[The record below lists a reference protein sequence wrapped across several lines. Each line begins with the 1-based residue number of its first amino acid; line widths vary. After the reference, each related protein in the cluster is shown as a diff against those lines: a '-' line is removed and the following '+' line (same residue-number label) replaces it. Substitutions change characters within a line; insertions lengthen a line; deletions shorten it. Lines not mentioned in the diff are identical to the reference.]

1 MLFKKIPK
9 ELIIKIFSYDKTYH
23 DNYKKC
29 TKEIKNLIKCYPKKK
44 LGIIHFNSKSK
55 TISHAQYIIPDKYI
69 YNYVQHCLYLL
80 KKSKKPN
87 TKTDDFI

>member
-44 LGIIHFNSKSK
+44 IRYNSFQFQVKN
-55 TISHAQYIIPDKYI
+55 YITCSI
-69 YNYVQHCLYLL
+69 YNSRQVY
-80 KKSKKPN
+80 
-87 TKTDDFI
+87 I